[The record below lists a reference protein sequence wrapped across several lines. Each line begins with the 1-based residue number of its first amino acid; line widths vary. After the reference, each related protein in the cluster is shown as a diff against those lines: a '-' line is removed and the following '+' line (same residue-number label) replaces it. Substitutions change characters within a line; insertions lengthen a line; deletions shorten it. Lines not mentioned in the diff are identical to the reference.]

1 MDGGKLNLPTED
13 DRVYIITEYNLE
25 NNSSTVHN
33 VFRKKDKDL
42 AKKEVDKL
50 NALYE
55 RDENVDFKLEA
66 YYFYEEENF
75 QIL

>member
-1 MDGGKLNLPTED
+1 LDGGKLNLPTED

-25 NNSSTVHN
+25 NNSSTVRN

-66 YYFYEEENF
+66 YYFYEEEEKDDD
-75 QIL
+75 

>member
-1 MDGGKLNLPTED
+1 MPTED

-25 NNSSTVHN
+25 NNSSTVCN

-66 YYFYEEENF
+66 YYFYEEEKDDD
-75 QIL
+75 

>member
-1 MDGGKLNLPTED
+1 LPTED

-25 NNSSTVHN
+25 NNSSTVRS

-66 YYFYEEENF
+66 YYFYEEEKDDD
-75 QIL
+75 

>member
-1 MDGGKLNLPTED
+1 MPAED
-13 DRVYIITEYNLE
+13 DRVYIIIEYNLE
-25 NNSSTVHN
+25 NNSSVVRN

-66 YYFYEEENF
+66 YYFYEEEKDDD
-75 QIL
+75 

>member
-1 MDGGKLNLPTED
+1 LPTED

-25 NNSSTVHN
+25 NNSSTVRN

-66 YYFYEEENF
+66 YYFYEEEKDDD
-75 QIL
+75 

>member
-1 MDGGKLNLPTED
+1 M
-13 DRVYIITEYNLE
+13 E
-25 NNSSTVHN
+25 NNSSTVRN

-66 YYFYEEENF
+66 YYFYEEEKDDD
-75 QIL
+75 

>member
-1 MDGGKLNLPTED
+1 MPTED

-25 NNSSTVHN
+25 NNSSTIRN

-66 YYFYEEENF
+66 YYFYEEEKDDD
-75 QIL
+75 

>member
-1 MDGGKLNLPTED
+1 MPTED

-25 NNSSTVHN
+25 NNSSTVRN

-66 YYFYEEENF
+66 YYFYEEEEKDDD
-75 QIL
+75 

>member
-1 MDGGKLNLPTED
+1 MPVED
-13 DRVYIITEYNLE
+13 DRVYIIIEYNLE
-25 NNSSTVHN
+25 NNSSTVRN

-55 RDENVDFKLEA
+55 RDENVDFKLETH
-66 YYFYEEENF
+66 YFYEEEKDDD
-75 QIL
+75 

>member
-1 MDGGKLNLPTED
+1 MLTED

-25 NNSSTVHN
+25 NNSSTIRN

-66 YYFYEEENF
+66 YYFYEEEKDDD
-75 QIL
+75 

>member
-1 MDGGKLNLPTED
+1 MPAED
-13 DRVYIITEYNLE
+13 DRVYIIIEYNLE
-25 NNSSTVHN
+25 NNSSTVRN

-55 RDENVDFKLEA
+55 RDENVDFKLETH
-66 YYFYEEENF
+66 YFYEEEEKDDD
-75 QIL
+75 

>member
-1 MDGGKLNLPTED
+1 MPTED

-25 NNSSTVHN
+25 NNSSTVRN

-66 YYFYEEENF
+66 YYFYEEEKDDD
-75 QIL
+75 

>member
-1 MDGGKLNLPTED
+1 MLTED

-25 NNSSTVHN
+25 NNSSTVRN

-66 YYFYEEENF
+66 YYFYEEEKDDD
-75 QIL
+75 

>member
-1 MDGGKLNLPTED
+1 MPAED
-13 DRVYIITEYNLE
+13 DRVYIIIEYNLE
-25 NNSSTVHN
+25 NNSSTVRN

-42 AKKEVDKL
+42 AKKEIDKL

-66 YYFYEEENF
+66 YYFYEEEKDDD
-75 QIL
+75 

>member
-1 MDGGKLNLPTED
+1 MPTED
-13 DRVYIITEYNLE
+13 DRVYIIIEYNLE
-25 NNSSTVHN
+25 NNSSVVRN

-66 YYFYEEENF
+66 YYFYEEEKDDD
-75 QIL
+75 

>member
-1 MDGGKLNLPTED
+1 MPTED

-25 NNSSTVHN
+25 NNSSTVRS

-66 YYFYEEENF
+66 YYFYEEEKDDD
-75 QIL
+75 

>member
-1 MDGGKLNLPTED
+1 MDGGKLNLLTED

-25 NNSSTVHN
+25 NNSSTVRN

-66 YYFYEEENF
+66 YYFYEEEKDDD
-75 QIL
+75 

>member
-25 NNSSTVHN
+25 NNSSTVRN

-66 YYFYEEENF
+66 YYFYEEEKDDD
-75 QIL
+75 

>member
-1 MDGGKLNLPTED
+1 MPTED
-13 DRVYIITEYNLE
+13 DRVYIIIEYNLE
-25 NNSSTVHN
+25 NNSSIVRN

-66 YYFYEEENF
+66 YYFYEEEKDDD
-75 QIL
+75 

>member
-1 MDGGKLNLPTED
+1 MPTED
-13 DRVYIITEYNLE
+13 DRVYIIIEYNLE
-25 NNSSTVHN
+25 NNSSVVRN

-55 RDENVDFKLEA
+55 RDENVDFKLETH
-66 YYFYEEENF
+66 YFYEEEKDDD
-75 QIL
+75 

>member
-1 MDGGKLNLPTED
+1 LPTED

-25 NNSSTVHN
+25 NNSSTVRN

-66 YYFYEEENF
+66 YYFYEEEEKDDD
-75 QIL
+75 